1 VLYTSTV
8 QGPVLHPQTVQ
19 ILGFVSNGYMGS
31 WGTTNTPSIHL
42 FLVQKLSNNSYKL
55 EQHSQVIKSLSTA
68 IIEIIEQPIS
78 IRVRIVIVPCESAI
92 EKSVWCV
99 LVLLVIEFW
108 LTFIVKLD
116 LFSFFLSNVLLL
128 WSSFKSLVLLH
139 SGFKIWW

>member
-68 IIEIIEQPIS
+68 IIEIIEQLIS
-78 IRVRIVIVPCESAI
+78 IRVRIVRVPCESAI
-92 EKSVWCV
+92 EKSV
-99 LVLLVIEFW
+99 
-108 LTFIVKLD
+108 
-116 LFSFFLSNVLLL
+116 
-128 WSSFKSLVLLH
+128 
-139 SGFKIWW
+139 